1 MVKERILSGLRPT
14 GAVHLGHLL
23 GVLNNWVE
31 LQEKHDCFFMVADLH
46 ALTTEYAN
54 PGGIGE
60 NIRENVIDWLA
71 AGLDPEKCTIFVQ
84 SQVSEHAQLHL
95 LLSMITPLPW
105 LERNPT
111 YKEQKEE
118 LKNKDLATYGFLGY
132 PILQTADILLY
143 KATSVPVG
151 EDQLPHLEL
160 GREIVRRFNN
170 LYGRVFIEPQPILT
184 KTPKLLGTDN
194 RKMSKSYNNYIAL
207 ADPPE
212 VIRKKVLRM
221 ITDPAR
227 IRRNDPGHPER
238 CNVCTCQGFFNPA
251 GGAELTKSCRKA
263 GIGCTDCK
271 KELAEALINYLEKPR
286 ERREQLMNSPDTVQD
301 ILAEGNRVAREIAS
315 ATLKEAREAMGLHRE
330 DTNKAG

>member
-1 MVKERILSGLRPT
+1 MGRERILSGLRPT
-14 GAVHLGHLL
+14 GRVHLGHLL
-23 GVLNNWVE
+23 GVLNKWVE
-31 LQEKHDCFFMVADLH
+31 FQEIHDCFFMVADLH
-46 ALTTEYAN
+46 ALTTNYAR
-54 PGGIGE
+54 PRRTGVEDDI
-60 NIRENVIDWLA
+60 IDNVADWLA
-71 AGLDPEKCTIFVQ
+71 AGLNPEKCTIFVQ
-84 SQVSEHAQLHL
+84 SRVPEHAQLHL
-95 LLSMITPLPW
+95 LLSMIIPVPW

-118 LKNKDLATYGFLGY
+118 LRDKDLSTYGFLGY

-170 LYGRVFIEPQPILT
+170 LYGQVFIEPQPILT
-184 KTPKLLGTDN
+184 SVPKLLGIDN

-227 IRRNDPGHPER
+227 IRRTDPGHPEV
-238 CNVCTCQGFFNPA
+238 CNVCAYQNFFNPA
-251 GGAELTKSCRKA
+251 RVVELTKGCREAK
-263 GIGCTDCK
+263 IGCTDCK
-271 KELAEALINYLEKPR
+271 NELAAALIRYLKELQD
-286 ERREQLMNSPDTVQD
+286 RREQLKSDPHK
-301 ILAEGNRVAREIAS
+301 IREILTAGCERARKIAS
-315 ATLKEAREAMGLHRE
+315 VTLKEAQEAMGIQTGWL
-330 DTNKAG
+330 

>member
-1 MVKERILSGLRPT
+1 MAKKRILSGLRPT
-14 GAVHLGHLL
+14 GEVHLGHLL
-23 GVLNNWVE
+23 GVLNKWVE

-46 ALTTEYAN
+46 ALTTDYAN
-54 PGGIGE
+54 PEEIGD

-71 AGLDPEKCTIFVQ
+71 AGLDPERCTIFVQ
-84 SQVSEHAQLHL
+84 SQISEHAQLHL

-118 LKNKDLATYGFLGY
+118 LRDKDLSTYGFLGY

-143 KATSVPVG
+143 KATSIPVG

-170 LYGRVFIEPQPILT
+170 LYGQVFIEPQPILT
-184 KTPKLLGTDN
+184 MAPKLLGIDN

-212 VIRKKVLRM
+212 VIRKKVLQM

-227 IRRNDPGHPER
+227 IRRTDPGHPEV
-238 CNVCTCQGFFNPA
+238 CNVCTYQGFFNPERV
-251 GGAELTKSCRKA
+251 AELTKGCREAK
-263 GIGCTDCK
+263 IGCTDCK
-271 KELAEALINYLEKPR
+271 RELAESLIRYLKGPR
-286 ERREQLMNSPDTVQD
+286 ERRERLKNESHTIAKV
-301 ILAEGNRVAREIAS
+301 LTAGNERAQKIAS
-315 ATLKEAREAMGLHRE
+315 ATLKEARKAMGL
-330 DTNKAG
+330 KAG